1 MSKKLSHIDEKGEAR
16 MVDVSDKSVTAR
28 TALAEGFV
36 SMQPETLALLK
47 SGNAPKGDVLGTARI
62 AGIMAAKRTHELI
75 PLCHPLN
82 LTKVA
87 VTLEPR
93 DEPAGVHVTAEVKT
107 TGQTGVEMEALTAV
121 SVACLTLYDMLKA
134 VDRAMS
140 FYGIRLMQKSGGRS
154 GNWSADPSS
163 APTRKGA

>member
-1 MSKKLSHIDEKGEAR
+1 MPKLSHIDEKGEAR
-16 MVDVSDKSVTAR
+16 MVDVSDKTVTVR
-28 TALAEGFV
+28 TAVAEGFV

-47 SGNAPKGDVLGTARI
+47 SGDAPKGDVLGTARI

-87 VTLEPR
+87 VHLEPS
-93 DEPAGVHVTAEVKT
+93 EKPAGVRVVAEAKT
-107 TGQTGVEMEALTAV
+107 SGQTGVEMEALTAV

-134 VDRAMS
+134 VDRSMS
-140 FYGIRLMQKSGGRS
+140 FEGIRLTEKAGGRS
-154 GNWSADPSS
+154 GDWKAAPS
-163 APTRKGA
+163 RKKGA